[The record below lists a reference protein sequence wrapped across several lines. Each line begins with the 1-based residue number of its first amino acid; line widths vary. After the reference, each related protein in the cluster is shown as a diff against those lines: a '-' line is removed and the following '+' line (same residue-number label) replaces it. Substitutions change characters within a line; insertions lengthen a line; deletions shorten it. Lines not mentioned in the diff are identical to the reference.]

1 LGKQRVYRQ
10 SLGNR
15 HLSGY
20 RVCVKETDLWVQTEK
35 PLEAKVRE
43 YVLRYRGYIEACI
56 AAAPDFLSAM
66 RPIPLSGPAPP
77 IVRDMAAAARAADV
91 GPMAAVA
98 GAMAEYVGK
107 DLLADSGEVM
117 VENGGDVFVKLD
129 APFTLAI
136 DAGPSPFTNK
146 IGLELDASAG
156 PLGVCTSS
164 ATIGHSLSYGQAD
177 AVCVV
182 SDSCALA
189 DATATAIGNR
199 VASADDIDRAIVFG
213 REIAGISAIV
223 VIAGNRIGV
232 WGNTSVV
239 PLTHGK

>member
-1 LGKQRVYRQ
+1 MAEQRIYRQ

-20 RVCVKETDLWVQTEK
+20 RVCVKETDLWVQTER

-43 YVLRYRGYIEACI
+43 CVLRYRGYIESYI
-56 AAAPDFLSAM
+56 ASVPDFLSALT
-66 RPIPLSGPAPP
+66 PIRLSGPAPA

-98 GAMAEYVGK
+98 GAVAEYVGK
-107 DLLADSGEVM
+107 DLLAQSKEVM

-146 IGLELDASAG
+146 IGLALDATAV

-164 ATIGHSLSYGQAD
+164 ATIGHSLSFGQAD

-182 SDSCALA
+182 SDSCAFA
-189 DATATAIGNR
+189 DAAATAIGNQ
-199 VASADDIDRAIVFG
+199 VGSAGDIDHAIAFG
-213 REIAGISAIV
+213 REIEGVSAIV
-223 VIAGNRIGV
+223 VIAGERIGV

-239 PLTHGK
+239 PLTH